1 VSQAEEV
8 ITDPEAQALEHK
20 ASALLGGMDIAVTD
34 EIAVPPMLVD
44 QVIGQEQAV
53 EVIKKA
59 AKQRRHVMLIGSP
72 GTGKSMLARSMAELL
87 PKEELQDILVYHN
100 PEDGN
105 SPKVRVVPAGKGR
118 QIVDSHKRE
127 AQKKIQFRNML
138 SMVIV
143 FAIVGYSF
151 AINQPIMG
159 IIAAAMLFIALRY
172 ITPRE
177 DVLIPKLLV
186 MNDGKETAPYIDGTG
201 AHAGALLGDVRHD
214 PFQSGGL
221 ETPAHDRVEA
231 GAIHKA
237 NKGVLFI
244 DEIAT
249 TAPYGATRGGVFH
262 HRPIRALKWR
272 HGKNDPCAVQFRD
285 DRCRKSRRR
294 EGHASRS
301 TLANPRLWL
310 RSVHARFHA
319 GYARKSP
326 KDRPVCG
333 SRGEKGRED
342 PPLHGRCGR
351 RNNP

>member
-1 VSQAEEV
+1 
-8 ITDPEAQALEHK
+8 
-20 ASALLGGMDIAVTD
+20 MDIAVTD

-100 PEDGN
+100 AEDSN
-105 SPKVRVVPAGKGR
+105 SPKVRVVPSGKGR
-118 QIVDSHKRE
+118 QIVDAHKRE

-138 SMVIV
+138 SMVMV

-186 MNDGKETAPYIDGTG
+186 VNDGKETAPYIDGTG

-244 DEIAT
+244 DEINT
-249 TAPYGATRGGVFH
+249 LRIESQQQPPYRAPRGRVFH
-262 HRPIRALKWR
+262 HRAIRALKWR
-272 HGKNDPCAVQFRD
+272 DGKD
-285 DRCRKSRRR
+285 
-294 EGHASRS
+294 
-301 TLANPRLWL
+301 
-310 RSVHARFHA
+310 
-319 GYARKSP
+319 
-326 KDRPVCG
+326 
-333 SRGEKGRED
+333 
-342 PPLHGRCGR
+342 
-351 RNNP
+351 